1 MNKEAVKSLEQVRKG
16 GMQATVALKTLN
28 TVLGNIVNK
37 PDEEKYRT
45 LRLDN
50 PKIQEKIGRVAGAV
64 DLLKALGT
72 PLTCVSACACVEPL
86 LITITCS
93 TDSVALSD

>member
-1 MNKEAVKSLEQVRKG
+1 MNKEAVQSLEQVRKG

-28 TVLGNIVNK
+28 TVLGNIVTK

-72 PLTCVSACACVEPL
+72 PLTCVSACVRVCPRVCVP
-86 LITITCS
+86 
-93 TDSVALSD
+93 V